1 MSQGQFEGDVES
13 ISEGAG
19 GEDADGLGGGQVDCG
34 PDGQLGGGGQ
44 EGDQD
49 QGEEEQLALLQPG
62 EDPGGALDQEQ
73 ADEADHEV
81 VGEADHPAGDEVV
94 GGAPLAVPAP
104 GHVPH
109 LQHQTSDQTGGGGY
123 YICYV

>member
-1 MSQGQFEGDVES
+1 MSEGQFEGDVEGVC
-13 ISEGAG
+13 EGAG

-62 EDPGGALDQEQ
+62 EDPGGTLDQEQ

-81 VGEADHPAGDEVV
+81 VGEAEHPRRDEVV
-94 GGAPLAVPAP
+94 SRAAGAGASP
-104 GHVPH
+104 GPG
-109 LQHQTSDQTGGGGY
+109 S
-123 YICYV
+123 IIPN